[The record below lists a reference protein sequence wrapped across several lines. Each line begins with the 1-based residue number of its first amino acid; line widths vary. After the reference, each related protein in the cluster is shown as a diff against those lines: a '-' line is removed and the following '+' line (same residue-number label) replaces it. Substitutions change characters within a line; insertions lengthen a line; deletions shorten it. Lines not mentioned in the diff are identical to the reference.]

1 MTKRDSLKRILS
13 FIGRYKLLLLLSSL
27 AALLTVALTL
37 YVPILIGDA
46 IDLIVGKGEV
56 DTGSVVSILITV
68 AVMVGITALLQW
80 IMSYINN
87 KTAYNVS
94 RDLRNSAF
102 SKLEKLPLSYL
113 DTHNSG
119 DVVSRIISDV
129 EQVSDGLLLGFSQL
143 FVGVA
148 TIIGT
153 LGFMLYLNWIIA
165 LVVVLL
171 TPISLFIAKFIGTHT
186 RDMFTLRQKTNGE
199 ETSHFNIELLDDI
212 HTPLSFT
219 SSVNQV

>member
-1 MTKRDSLKRILS
+1 MKNKTKLS
-13 FIGRYKLLLLLSSL
+13 KGTLRKVFRYIGKYKLLLPVSL
-27 AALLTVALTL
+27 FFALVTVALTL

-56 DTGSVVSILITV
+56 DTDSVVSILITV
-68 AVMVGITALLQW
+68 VVMVGITALLQW

-113 DTHNSG
+113 DTHKSG

-171 TPISLFIAKFIGTHT
+171 TPISLFIAKF
-186 RDMFTLRQKTNGE
+186 
-199 ETSHFNIELLDDI
+199 
-212 HTPLSFT
+212 
-219 SSVNQV
+219 